1 MADVYLYI
9 SQKKNS
15 NIVIFFKKRIF
26 SFFLLSQHQSIKLC
40 VGVVVVEAFFVEVG
54 LAVFVEVGLVVG
66 VVVVVAVSWLCPI
79 AYFYD
84 VWPLLLLEPLPQ
96 RQQRPLRH
104 LLHLLPQLRGYLH
117 KDRSRWLHVL
127 SK

>member
-15 NIVIFFKKRIF
+15 NIAIFQKKKDF
-26 SFFLLSQHQSIKLC
+26 FFFLLSQHQSIKLC
-40 VGVVVVEAFFVEVG
+40 VGVVVVEAFFVEVV

-66 VVVVVAVSWLCPI
+66 VVVGVSWLCPI
-79 AYFYD
+79 AYFCD

-117 KDRSRWLHVL
+117 KDQSRWLHVL